1 MKYFVSFLFYYYCT
15 EKVFLLSKTKKSKIL
30 PSQFSW
36 WFSNSLA
43 VIYFFHTKRKWNVY
57 VRNTKRLMM
66 IERNTKCSVNFFEK
80 KKRFSF
86 VGWWLTNC
94 VVWWGQ
100 IALECINALWRRSA
114 GGKVFT
120 LFDKRVHKDYYG
132 WSSIL
137 ILICL
142 NQIKKIPN
150 LGSHKKKKKKYLI
163 FLIHIPILKQHL
175 YFTYY
180 KLKLV

>member
-15 EKVFLLSKTKKSKIL
+15 EKVFLLSKTKKTKIL

-66 IERNTKCSVNFFEK
+66 IERNTKCSVNFFWK

-120 LFDKRVHKDYYG
+120 LFDKRVQSNAFRHKSPQKYVN
-132 WSSIL
+132 WHL
-137 ILICL
+137 
-142 NQIKKIPN
+142 PN
-150 LGSHKKKKKKYLI
+150 LFWWILGFWKKQLFSAFFYKIGHFLLI
-163 FLIHIPILKQHL
+163 KNILTN
-175 YFTYY
+175 F
-180 KLKLV
+180 

>member
-1 MKYFVSFLFYYYCT
+1 MSFLLYYYCT

-66 IERNTKCSVNFFEK
+66 IERNTKCSVNFFWK

-120 LFDKRVHKDYYG
+120 LFDKRVQSNAFRHKSPQKYVNWHLTCFDEF
-132 WSSIL
+132 WVFEKSNFFRLFI
-137 ILICL
+137 
-142 NQIKKIPN
+142 NKKH
-150 LGSHKKKKKKYLI
+150 SDQ
-163 FLIHIPILKQHL
+163 FLVHE
-175 YFTYY
+175 FS
-180 KLKLV
+180 